1 MQPWFKPT
9 CSIQGA
15 EEELSLEELLL
26 GPRLIEI
33 LQNLFAP
40 QFNWIFAAIT
50 LLGDDAVLVGL
61 GAVVYWCLDKRSGR
75 LVTYVL
81 LFGAYLNFFLK
92 ILVQWPRPPVELRI
106 IEKDETSYG
115 FPSGHA
121 QDSTTFWAW
130 MCLDFRRWILAA
142 LGTMIVIAVGISRI
156 YLGVHY
162 PAQVIGGWVIGLV
175 VTGVGMMVLRHLP
188 TRNKESSVMIQALF
202 VVAMLV
208 PLAVAAS
215 LGAMGEV
222 NPGRIGGYLFGFW
235 LGTLAEARYV
245 QFTTEVNGA
254 QKILRIAIGGAV
266 TGFLVLT
273 LGRILPET
281 SLIPSFSNSVIQ
293 GLTVALIIPA
303 LFSVIERSRTRKD
316 SR

>member
-1 MQPWFKPT
+1 
-9 CSIQGA
+9 
-15 EEELSLEELLL
+15 LSLEELLL

-33 LQNLFAP
+33 LQSFFAP
-40 QFNWIFAAIT
+40 EFSWIFVAIT

-61 GAVVYWCLDKRSGR
+61 GAVVYWCLDKRRGR

-106 IEKDETSYG
+106 IEKNETSYG
-115 FPSGHA
+115 FPSGHV

-130 MCLDFRRWILAA
+130 MSLDFRRWLLAA
-142 LGTMIVIAVGISRI
+142 LGTIIVIAVGISRI

-162 PAQVIGGWVIGLV
+162 PAQVIGGWLVGLV
-175 VTGVGMMVLRHLP
+175 VAGVGTIALRHLP
-188 TRNKESSVMIQALF
+188 TRNKEGPVMMRAVF
-202 VVAMLV
+202 VIAMLV
-208 PLAVAAS
+208 PLTLVAW
-215 LGAMGEV
+215 LGAIGEV
-222 NPGRIGGYLFGFW
+222 NPGRMGGYLFGFW
-235 LGTLAEARYV
+235 LGTLVEARYV
-245 QFTTEVNGA
+245 QFTTEVSGA

-266 TGFLVLT
+266 TGSLVLA

-303 LFSVIERSRTRKD
+303 LFSVIEQSRTRKD
-316 SR
+316 SG

>member
-1 MQPWFKPT
+1 M
-9 CSIQGA
+9 
-15 EEELSLEELLL
+15 SLEELLL

-33 LQNLFAP
+33 LQSFFAP
-40 QFNWIFAAIT
+40 EFSWIFAAIT

-61 GAVVYWCLDKRSGR
+61 GAVVYWCLDKRRGR

-92 ILVQWPRPPVELRI
+92 ILVHWPRPPAELRI
-106 IEKDETSYG
+106 IEKDEMSYG

-130 MCLDFRRWILAA
+130 MSLDYGKWILAA
-142 LGTMIVIAVGISRI
+142 LGTVIVIAVGISRI
-156 YLGVHY
+156 YLGAHY
-162 PAQVIGGWVIGLV
+162 PAQVIGGWVIGLIV
-175 VTGVGMMVLRHLP
+175 AQVGMIALRHLP
-188 TRNKESSVMIQALF
+188 TRYKEGSVMIQAVF

-208 PLAVAAS
+208 PLTLAAS

-245 QFTTEVNGA
+245 QFTTEVSGA

-266 TGFLVLT
+266 TGFLVLA

>member
-1 MQPWFKPT
+1 MQPCLKPT
-9 CSIQGA
+9 GSIRGA
-15 EEELSLEELLL
+15 EDALSLEELLL

-40 QFNWIFAAIT
+40 QFNSIFAAIT
-50 LLGDDAVLVGL
+50 SLGDDAVLVGL
-61 GAVVYWCLDKRSGR
+61 GAVVYWCLDKRRGR

-81 LFGAYLNFFLK
+81 LFGAYLNFFCK
-92 ILVQWPRPPVELRI
+92 ILVHWPRPPVELRI
-106 IEKDETSYG
+106 IEKNETSYG

-130 MCLDFRRWILAA
+130 MSLEFRQWILAA
-142 LGTMIVIAVGISRI
+142 LGIMIVVAVGISRI

-162 PAQVIGGWVIGLV
+162 PAQVIGGWVIGFIVAEVGV
-175 VTGVGMMVLRHLP
+175 VAARNLP
-188 TRNKESSVMIQALF
+188 TRSKQSTVMTKALF

-215 LGAMGEV
+215 LGATGGA

-235 LGTLAEARYV
+235 LGNLAEARYV
-245 QFTTEVNGA
+245 QFTTEVSGA

-266 TGFLVLT
+266 TGFLVLA
-273 LGRILPET
+273 LQRILPET
-281 SLIPSFSNSVIQ
+281 SLISSFSNSIVE

-303 LFSVIERSRTRKD
+303 LFNVIERSRTRKD

>member
-1 MQPWFKPT
+1 
-9 CSIQGA
+9 
-15 EEELSLEELLL
+15 LSLEELLL

-40 QFNWIFAAIT
+40 QFNSIFAAIT

-61 GAVVYWCLDKRSGR
+61 GAVVYWCLDKRRGR

-81 LFGAYLNFFLK
+81 LFGAYLNFFCK
-92 ILVQWPRPPVELRI
+92 ILVHWPRPPVELRI
-106 IEKDETSYG
+106 IEKNETSYG
-115 FPSGHA
+115 FPSGHV

-130 MCLDFRRWILAA
+130 VSLDFRKWILAA
-142 LGTMIVIAVGISRI
+142 LGTVIVIAVGISRI
-156 YLGVHY
+156 YLGTHY
-162 PAQVIGGWVIGLV
+162 PAQVIGGWVFGLV
-175 VTGVGMMVLRHLP
+175 VAGVGMIALRHLA
-188 TRNKESSVMIQALF
+188 TRNKESTAMIKALF

-215 LGAMGEV
+215 LGATGEA

-235 LGTLAEARYV
+235 LGALAEARYV
-245 QFTTEVNGA
+245 QFTTEVSGA
-254 QKILRIAIGGAV
+254 QKILRIAIGCAV
-266 TGFLVLT
+266 TGFLVLA
-273 LGRILPET
+273 LQRILPET

>member
-1 MQPWFKPT
+1 MQPCFKRT
-9 CSIQGA
+9 GSIRGA
-15 EEELSLEELLL
+15 EDALSLEELLL

-40 QFNWIFAAIT
+40 QFNSIFAAIT

-61 GAVVYWCLDKRSGR
+61 GAVVYWCLDKRRGR
-75 LVTYVL
+75 SVTYVL
-81 LFGAYLNFFLK
+81 LFGAYLNFFCK
-92 ILVQWPRPPVELRI
+92 ILVHWPRPPVELRI
-106 IEKDETSYG
+106 IEKNETSYG

-130 MCLDFRRWILAA
+130 MSLDFGRWVPAA
-142 LGTMIVIAVGISRI
+142 LGTVIVIAVGISRI

-175 VTGVGMMVLRHLP
+175 VTGMGIIALRHLA
-188 TRNKESSVMIQALF
+188 TRNKESTVMTQALF
-202 VVAMLV
+202 VVAMLLPV
-208 PLAVAAS
+208 AVGAS
-215 LGAMGEV
+215 LGATGEA

-245 QFTTEVNGA
+245 QFTTEVSGA

-266 TGFLVLT
+266 TGFLVLA
-273 LGRILPET
+273 LGQFLPET
-281 SLIPSFSNSVIQ
+281 SLIPSFPNSIIQ
-293 GLTVALIIPA
+293 GLTVALIMPA
-303 LFSVIERSRTRKD
+303 LFNVIERSRTRKD